1 VHTTTLL
8 DIPPEEQAQMLAA
21 LRHARYGYLLALH
34 ILLLCARGRTPTA
47 IAACLFCSR
56 SSVYRTVQ
64 AYQAGTLRLVRDA
77 QGRFLPPPRPTG
89 LTLALQHGLL
99 ALLATGPQAYGWCR
113 TRWSCAT
120 LALTLHTQHGVAVS
134 AETVRRWL
142 HALGW
147 VWKRAKLIAK
157 DNNPCRVE
165 RLARIRWVWEHLQPW
180 EALVFADELDIH
192 LLPKVGAMWMRQG
205 TQVTVMTPGQNAKH
219 YLAGALD
226 VTTGQLWYCL
236 GARKTN
242 ALFRALLDV
251 LAARYP
257 APPYRRLYIVVDNC
271 NIHKAKAV
279 GQWLASHPRV
289 QLLFLPPYCPRANPI
304 ERAFGD
310 VHDKCTRN
318 HTRTHLEVLVADV
331 EQHFLTNGPWCYQL
345 SHLYYAP
352 EVTTAMETLTA
363 EEVGQAAA

>member
-1 VHTTTLL
+1 MLKTTLL
-8 DIPPEEQAQMLAA
+8 DMPLEEQAQMLTA
-21 LRHARYGYLLALH
+21 LRRVRYGSLLALQV
-34 ILLLCARGRTPTA
+34 LLLCAAGRTPTE
-47 IAACLFCSR
+47 IAAFLFCSR
-56 SSVYRTVQ
+56 SSIYRIVRT
-64 AYQAGTLRLVRDA
+64 YQAGTLLFLRNA
-77 QGRFLPPPRPTG
+77 QGQLVPPPPPSGLR
-89 LTLALQHGLL
+89 LTLQQTLVTM
-99 ALLATGPQAYGWCR
+99 LATVPQAYGWCR

-120 LALTLHTQHGVAVS
+120 LALTLHAQDGIAVS

-147 VWKRAKLIAK
+147 VWKRTKLIAK
-157 DNNPCRVE
+157 DNNPCRAE
-165 RLARIRWVWEHLQPW
+165 RLARIRWAWEHLQPW

-192 LLPKVGAMWMRQG
+192 LLPKVGAMWMPKG

-226 VTTGQLWYCL
+226 VTTGTLWYCL
-236 GARKTN
+236 GTRKTN
-242 ALFRALLDV
+242 ALFRDLLDV
-251 LAARYP
+251 LEERYP
-257 APPYRRLYIVVDNC
+257 APQYRRLYVVVDNC

-318 HTRTHLEVLVADV
+318 HMRTHLEELVGDV
-331 EQHFLTNGPWCYQL
+331 EQHCQKHGPWCSQL
-345 SHLYYAP
+345 SHLYYEP
-352 EVTTAMETLTA
+352 EVTMAMEALAA
-363 EEVGQAAA
+363 EALWQAAA